1 MNDRIRR
8 SAALAFLTAWILSA
22 LAAPLL
28 APYAFAAT
36 DLHSRLQGPSWKH
49 PLGTDDLGRDILSR
63 ALYGGRVS
71 LAVTGVSLALAV
83 LLGTAAGLLSG
94 YLGGTVDMVT
104 GRVIDLL
111 LALPG
116 ILLAIALVAY
126 AGRGFGP
133 LVLAL
138 SCTAWVGYARMAR
151 SVALG
156 LREREFVLSATA
168 AGAGTPR
175 IVVRHIL
182 PQAAPVLAAQ
192 AAAGGAGVLL
202 SEAGLS
208 FLGLGIQPPAPSW
221 GEMLATGCD
230 VLLEAPHLALVSGTL
245 IFLAVWALNVLG
257 EKIPSGIKSPRDFL

>member
-1 MNDRIRR
+1 MDDRIRR
-8 SAALAFLTAWILSA
+8 SVALAFLAAWVLTA
-22 LAAPLL
+22 LAGPLL
-28 APYAFAAT
+28 SPYPFAAT
-36 DLHSRLQGPSWKH
+36 DLHSRLQGPSWRH
-49 PLGTDDLGRDILSR
+49 PLGTDDLGRDVLSR
-63 ALYGGRVS
+63 AFYGGRVS

-83 LLGTAAGLLSG
+83 LLGTGAGLLSG
-94 YLGGTVDMVT
+94 YLGGAIDMVT

-126 AGRGFGP
+126 IGRGFAP
-133 LVLAL
+133 LILAL

-151 SVALG
+151 SMALG
-156 LREREFVLSATA
+156 LREREFVLAATA
-168 AGAGTPR
+168 AGSGTTR
-175 IVVRHIL
+175 IIVRHLL

-192 AAAGGAGVLL
+192 AAVGGAGVLL

-208 FLGLGIQPPAPSW
+208 FLGLGVQPPAPSW

-230 VLLEAPHLALVSGTL
+230 VLLEAPHLAMVSGTL

-257 EKIPSGIKSPRDFL
+257 ENPAGIFHRGHW